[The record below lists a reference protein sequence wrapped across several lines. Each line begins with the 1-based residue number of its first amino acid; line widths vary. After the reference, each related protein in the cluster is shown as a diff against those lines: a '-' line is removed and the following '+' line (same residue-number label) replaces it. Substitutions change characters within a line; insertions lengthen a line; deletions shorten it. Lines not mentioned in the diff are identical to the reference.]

1 MNDGRVL
8 GDVHFKVAV
17 ASGKGG
23 VGKSTV
29 TANLAVALVRLGY
42 RVGLL
47 DADIYGPSQQMMMGV
62 DEKPYVDKNDHRLL
76 PVQRHGV
83 FVATLGA
90 LMDVDQPAVWRG
102 PMVMKAVDQLLA
114 GVRWGQKDFLLV
126 DLPPGTGDVQLTLT
140 QRVALSGAVIVT
152 TPQDV
157 ALVDARKGLNMFRKV
172 GVPALGLI
180 ENMSHYVCSECGH
193 EESIFKRGGGR
204 EMARRLDVPFLGEI
218 PIDPRVVIGGDSGKP
233 IVALEPDC
241 PAAVT
246 YMAIAEKLARGLRDE
261 GGPRNAPDG
270 L

>member
-1 MNDGRVL
+1 MNDGRLL
-8 GDVHFKVAV
+8 GDVRFKVAV

-42 RVGLL
+42 RVGLM

-90 LMDVDQPAVWRG
+90 IMDVDQPAVWRG

-140 QRVALSGAVIVT
+140 QRIALSGSIIVT

-193 EESIFKRGGGR
+193 EENIFKRGGGR
-204 EMARRLDVPFLGEI
+204 EMAQRLDVPFLGEI
-218 PIDPRVVIGGDSGKP
+218 PIDPRIVIGGDSGQP
-233 IVALEPDC
+233 IVALEPDS
-241 PAAVT
+241 PAALI
-246 YMAIAEKLARGLRDE
+246 YMDIAEKLARGLRNE
-261 GGPRNAPDG
+261 GGSGQAPDG

>member
-1 MNDGRVL
+1 VNDGRLL

-42 RVGLL
+42 RVGLM

-62 DEKPYVDKNDHRLL
+62 DEKPYVDKNDDRLL

-140 QRVALSGAVIVT
+140 QRIALSGAIIVT

-157 ALVDARKGLNMFRKV
+157 ALIDARKGLNMFRKV

-180 ENMSHYVCSECGH
+180 ENMSQYVCSECGH

-204 EMARRLDVPFLGEI
+204 ETAQRLDVPFLGEI
-218 PIDPRVVIGGDSGKP
+218 PIDPRIVISGDSGKP
-233 IVALEPDC
+233 IVALEPDS
-241 PAAVT
+241 PAAVI

-261 GGPRNAPDG
+261 GGPWKVPDG

>member
-1 MNDGRVL
+1 VNDGRL
-8 GDVHFKVAV
+8 LPDVRFKVAV

-29 TANLAVALVRLGY
+29 AANLAVALARLGY
-42 RVGLL
+42 RVGLM

-62 DEKPYVDKNDHRLL
+62 DEKPYVDKTDHRLL

-83 FVATLGA
+83 FVATLGG

-126 DLPPGTGDVQLTLT
+126 DLPPGTGDVQLSIT
-140 QRVALSGAVIVT
+140 QRIVLSGAIIVT

-157 ALVDARKGLNMFRKV
+157 ALIDARKGLNMLRKM

-180 ENMSHYVCSECGH
+180 ENMSHYVCPECGR
-193 EESIFKRGGGR
+193 EDSIFKRGGGR
-204 EMARRLDVPFLGEI
+204 ETAERLEVPFLGEI
-218 PIDPRVVIGGDSGKP
+218 PIDRRVVIGGDSGTP
-233 IVALEPDC
+233 IVELQPDS
-241 PAAVT
+241 PAAVV
-246 YMAIAEKLARGLRDE
+246 YRAIAEKVAHGLGDAATSPKSADRG
-261 GGPRNAPDG
+261 
-270 L
+270 